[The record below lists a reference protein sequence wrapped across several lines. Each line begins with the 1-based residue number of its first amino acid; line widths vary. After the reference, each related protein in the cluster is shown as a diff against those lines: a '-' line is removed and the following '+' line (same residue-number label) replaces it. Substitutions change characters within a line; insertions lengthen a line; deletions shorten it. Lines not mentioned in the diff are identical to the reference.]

1 MLVDSGL
8 SKNVLDNMKKGSMP
22 SVDKVAKIADF
33 LEVSV
38 DFLLGRTPI
47 PEVNRPETEK
57 APEDNIRSI
66 IVKQVNGLSDH
77 QAQLLLAYLEGMLSE

>member
-1 MLVDSGL
+1 MNSGYFPKL
-8 SKNVLDNMKKGSMP
+8 ENIV
-22 SVDKVAKIADF
+22 KIADF

-47 PEVNRPETEK
+47 PEVKRPETEK
-57 APEDNIRSI
+57 APEDNLRSI